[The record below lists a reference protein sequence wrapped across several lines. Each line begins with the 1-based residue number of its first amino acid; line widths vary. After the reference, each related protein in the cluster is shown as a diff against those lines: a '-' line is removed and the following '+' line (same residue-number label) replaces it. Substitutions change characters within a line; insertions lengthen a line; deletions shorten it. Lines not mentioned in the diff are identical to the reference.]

1 MNIPNVNWTR
11 TAYRVWFLIPES
23 DREGIKRVIK
33 QDSIVGGRR
42 FPYFTGNLQ
51 EQFFRSFRV
60 QTYPDHKEIFMMIG
74 GGQAPYAEELQEGIR
89 WSGPD
94 KWIYSGGLKTQ
105 YFHPNTEKHKN
116 FIERVVLDDI
126 FKYYISHYDV
136 EKITRQG
143 FKGNV
148 WGE

>member
-74 GGQAPYAEELQEGIR
+74 GGQAPYAEELQEGILWNGADR
-89 WSGPD
+89 
-94 KWIYSGGLKTQ
+94 WIYSGGMRTQ
-105 YFHPNTEKHKN
+105 YFHPNTLKHKN
-116 FIERVVLDDI
+116 FIERIVINDI
-126 FKYYISHYDV
+126 FKYYASHYDV
-136 EKITRQG
+136 EKITGQG
-143 FKGNV
+143 IKGNV
-148 WGE
+148 WEK